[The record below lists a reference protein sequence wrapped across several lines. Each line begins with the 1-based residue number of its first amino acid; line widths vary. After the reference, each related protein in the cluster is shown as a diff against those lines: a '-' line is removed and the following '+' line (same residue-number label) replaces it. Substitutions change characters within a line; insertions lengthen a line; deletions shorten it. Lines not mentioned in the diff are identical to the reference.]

1 MSKKAIVISAM
12 FFLAIASFAFAGDF
26 SSGDYERPS
35 QDRGRREMRHQG
47 PGPGSMM
54 GKVFHDSMA
63 KRVLQDLTGQAVEVS
78 DSSRPMNMRA
88 IIEAS
93 GVDRDAFC
101 QAMDAET
108 IAMAQKAADCGLI
121 TQDEADAIKDDV
133 NNRPARSER
142 RPGKRNLAQ

>member
-35 QDRGRREMRHQG
+35 QDRGRRAMRHQG

-63 KRVLQDLTGQAVEVS
+63 KRVLEDLTGQAVEVS
-78 DSSRPMNMRA
+78 DSSRPMNIRA
-88 IIEAS
+88 IVEES

-121 TQDEADAIKDDV
+121 TQDEADAIVEGV
-133 NNRPARSER
+133 NNRPAKGQTGPGR
-142 RPGKRNLAQ
+142 RGRMQ